1 MNRSIARIPAVIG
14 LVLTLVAA
22 TPELVAQNL
31 SGCQEFAF
39 STEED
44 FVTQGPVPPDGN
56 PVISDG
62 DLLGLSFTP
71 TTHTTLCAR
80 NSFFMQPFD
89 VTVDLGL
96 DAVDIISLDPTYIA
110 FSTELNSST
119 QGQFSAG
126 DLLITSGVAIP
137 HNRLTYSFLAT
148 SDGPDLGLDAVHFV
162 GTVPNIIEF
171 INNITVNMPQPEAF
185 SSMLAEH
192 QMDIW
197 FSTEQNARPVHAPL
211 FLDGDLLS
219 ARFGT
224 IVAANSTLLPAEV
237 PAGIPT
243 RGADYGLD
251 AASSSRDGKETAIL
265 FSTEIVHLTGFTDG
279 DVLLSGIPGIQI
291 TNEEMI
297 LTLEVRADFV
307 GLDALY
313 SSAPEPGR

>member
-1 MNRSIARIPAVIG
+1 MNRSVARIPAVIG
-14 LVLTLVAA
+14 LVLAFVAA

-31 SGCQEFAF
+31 LGCQEFAF

-56 PVISDG
+56 PIISDG

-71 TTHTTLCAR
+71 KPHTVLCAR
-80 NSFFMQPFD
+80 NSFLLEPFD

-96 DAVDIISLDPTYIA
+96 DAVDIISIEPTYIA
-110 FSTELNSST
+110 FSTELNSPR

-126 DLLITSGVAIP
+126 DLLITSGVVIP
-137 HNRLTYSFLAT
+137 HNRLTYQFFAPSYG
-148 SDGPDLGLDAVHFV
+148 SDLGLDAVHFV
-162 GTVPNIIEF
+162 GTVPDIIAF
-171 INNITVNMPQPEAF
+171 IINITINMPQPEAF
-185 SSMLAEH
+185 SSMLEEH
-192 QMDIW
+192 QIDIW
-197 FSTEQNARPVHAPL
+197 FSTEQNARPVYAPL

-224 IVAANSTLLPAEV
+224 IVATNSTLLPAEI

-279 DVLLSGIPGIQI
+279 DVLLSGTPGIQF
-291 TNEEMI
+291 TNEELI

-313 SSAPEPGR
+313 GSAPEPGR